1 MFHPTIWNNYVA
13 ELPIQPLFVT
23 VSGAHLYGFESP
35 DSDVDLRGCHLLP
48 LREVVGLRTLNET
61 FDRSGVH
68 AGTEVDLVSHD
79 AGKYFNLL
87 VKNNG
92 YVLEQIFSP
101 LVVTGREFLERL
113 RPIAAR
119 CITRFHYFHYR
130 GFFATQRKLLD
141 KEEPKRAKSLLY
153 AYRVLLTG
161 THLLRTGEVEAN
173 LRRLNEQFKLPFIDD
188 LIASK
193 TGERIAMPALDWR
206 FHDAELRRLEQ
217 QMADAFTTSP
227 LGESR
232 DMEAVNELLIELRL
246 EQQKKA
252 GADESAPA

>member
-1 MFHPTIWNNYVA
+1 MFDLQLWKTYVDS
-13 ELPIQPLFVT
+13 LPVSPLFVT

-48 LREVVGLRTLNET
+48 LRDVVGLRKQYET
-61 FDRSGVH
+61 FERSGVH
-68 AGTEVDLVSHD
+68 AGIEVDLVSHD

-101 LVVTGREFLERL
+101 LVVTGQDFLDRL
-113 RPIAAR
+113 RPIASR

-130 GFFATQRKLLD
+130 GFFATQRRLLE

-161 THLLRTGEVEAN
+161 THLLRTGQVEAN
-173 LRRLNEQFKLPFIDD
+173 LRRLNEQFRLPYIDD
-188 LIASK
+188 LIGSK
-193 TGERIAMPALDWR
+193 TGERIAMPALDWP
-206 FHDAELRRLEQ
+206 FHDAELRRLESD
-217 QMADAFTTSP
+217 MAAAFATSP
-227 LGESR
+227 LGETR
-232 DMEAVNELLIELRL
+232 DANAANELLIEMRL
-246 EQQKKA
+246 A
-252 GADESAPA
+252 GH

>member
-1 MFHPTIWNNYVA
+1 MFDPKIWNDYVA
-13 ELPIQPLFVT
+13 ALPIRPLFVT

-48 LREVVGLRTLNET
+48 LREVVGLRKLNET
-61 FDRSGVH
+61 FERSGIH
-68 AGTEVDLVSHD
+68 ARTEVDLVSHD

-101 LVVTGREFLERL
+101 LVVTGQEILDRL

-130 GFFATQRKLLD
+130 GFFATQRKLLE

-173 LRRLNEQFKLPFIDD
+173 LRRLNEQFQLSFIDD

-193 TGERIAMPALDWR
+193 TGERIAMPALDWP
-206 FHDAELRRLEQ
+206 FHDSELRRLEQ
-217 QMADAFTTSP
+217 QMEEAFAASP
-227 LGESR
+227 LGEIR
-232 DMEAVNELLIELRL
+232 DADAVNELLIELRL
-246 EQQKKA
+246 
-252 GADESAPA
+252 G

>member
-1 MFHPTIWNNYVA
+1 MFDLKTWRTYI
-13 ELPIQPLFVT
+13 ETLPIQPLFVT
-23 VSGAHLYGFESP
+23 VSWAHLYGFESP

-48 LREVVGLRTLNET
+48 LREVVGLRKLNET
-61 FDRSGVH
+61 FERSGIH
-68 AGTEVDLVSHD
+68 NGIEVDLVSHD

-101 LVVTGREFLERL
+101 LVITGQEFLARL
-113 RPIAAR
+113 RPIAQR

-130 GFFATQRKLLD
+130 GFFATQRKLLE

-161 THLLRTGEVEAN
+161 THLLRTGQVEAN
-173 LRRLNEQFKLPFIDD
+173 LRQLNEQFRLPFIDD

-193 TGERIAMPALDWR
+193 TGERIAMPSLDWT
-206 FHDAELRRLEQ
+206 FHDAELKRLESD
-217 QMADAFTTSP
+217 MESAFETSP

-232 DMEAVNELLIELRL
+232 DADAVNELLIELRL
-246 EQQKKA
+246 QTGK
-252 GADESAPA
+252 P